1 MTTLVTGGTGFVG
14 SAVVR
19 ALLGRGVDV
28 VVMTRADSD
37 RQLLDGLDIQTV
49 IGDLDDPTSLKAAVA
64 GCDALY
70 HVAADYRLW
79 IPKPASIYRTNIEGS
94 TSLMRAAADAG
105 VTRIV
110 YTSSV
115 ATLGLTGDRTPAD
128 ETTPTHFDRMI
139 GHYKRSKYLAEQAV
153 QALIDDEGLPAV
165 IVNPSAPIGPR
176 DIKPTPTGRLV
187 LDAAK
192 GKMPAYVDT
201 GLNVVHV
208 DDVAIGHLQAFDQ
221 GKIGERY
228 ILGGEDMTL
237 GEILGAIAENAGVR
251 PPGIKLPI
259 GLIMPIAYLTEAFWR
274 LARRRDDPFVTVDGL
289 KMAKKLMFFSSAKA
303 KADLGYQPRPALQAF
318 NDALLWYREQGYLQS
333 TGA

>member
-19 ALLGRGVDV
+19 ALLERGDDV
-28 VVMTRADSD
+28 VVMTRANSD
-37 RQLLDGLDIQTV
+37 RRLLDGLDVQTV
-49 IGDLDDPTSLKAAVA
+49 IGDLDDPASLTAAVA

-94 TSLMRAAADAG
+94 TSLMRAAAEAG

-128 ETTPTHFDRMI
+128 ETTPTHVDRMI

-208 DDVAIGHLQAFDQ
+208 DDVAMGHLQAFDQ

-237 GEILGAIAENAGVR
+237 GEILGAIAENAGVK

-259 GLIMPIAYLTEAFWR
+259 GLIMPIAYWR
-274 LARRRDDPFVTVDGL
+274 LTRRRDEPFVTVDGL

-303 KADLGYQPRPALQAF
+303 EADLGYQPRPALQAF
-318 NDALLWYREQGYLQS
+318 DDALLWYREQGYLQS
-333 TGA
+333 PTG